1 MFSESYFNNK
11 ELRALTNSCFD
22 SGGMPNVEL
31 GTLNAVLS
39 FECK

>member
-11 ELRALTNSCFD
+11 ELNTLTNSCFD
-22 SGGMPNVEL
+22 SGGMPAVEV
-31 GTLNAVLS
+31 GTLNKVLS